1 MSKQL
6 YIYLP
11 PSRPL
16 RFFFEL
22 LELPLLPPP
31 APVLLLLTLLPPP
44 PPLAFVWFV
53 EPLSLLFQRINILS
67 LNTNLA
73 MYACKGEYH
82 EAEGCLSFSLGA
94 GCKQHRKNRAT
105 SVRQVLKNYDILS
118 SNDKNPA
125 NTTIKI
131 I

>member
-22 LELPLLPPP
+22 LEPPLLPPP

-67 LNTNLA
+67 LNTKYIDRESFLPEFQTLA

-82 EAEGCLSFSLGA
+82 KLKAFLGLIA
-94 GCKQHRKNRAT
+94 IASHALIWFRGRLAKPFDT
-105 SVRQVLKNYDILS
+105 F
-118 SNDKNPA
+118 
-125 NTTIKI
+125 
-131 I
+131 